1 MREDAFFLP
10 VTTGAADALARYD
23 RGVARLLTANAGV
36 EALLDEAIALDPGFA
51 LAHAA
56 RARQLQLYARAAE
69 AREAAERARAL
80 AAPLPQ
86 RERGHVE
93 AIWLAVHG
101 QGARALDAVRAHMAA
116 FPRDALVLSLALGVY
131 GLIAFSGRREH
142 HEEQRALLES
152 LVPHWL
158 DDGWFYGYLGWS
170 LVETGDPKGGAELI
184 DRALG
189 RKPRNAHAAHART
202 HAYVELG
209 QAAAGFA
216 FLSDW
221 LVSYDRAA
229 ILHTHLNWHQALFE
243 IDLGRADA
251 ALARYAEAIGPAQ
264 ATSPPMP
271 TLADSASFLWRCGL
285 YGAGP
290 RPLPWD
296 EVAALAARAFPK
308 PGFAFADLHAAMA
321 AAGAGDRAG
330 VARRVGELEA
340 LVADGKLP
348 QGAVVPLLCRALGAY
363 ADGDF
368 GEAARLLGDA
378 SGDMARIAGSHAQRE
393 VFEDTLIASLM
404 RAGQGARAREIL
416 DRRLARRPRA
426 QDRRWLKAIPLPPQA
441 GG

>member
-10 VTTGAADALARYD
+10 VATGSADALDRYN

-69 AREAAERARAL
+69 AREAAERARTL
-80 AAPLPQ
+80 AAPLGE

-93 AIWLAVHG
+93 AIRLAVHG
-101 QGARALDAVRAHMAA
+101 QGGKALDAVRAHLAA

-131 GLIAFSGRREH
+131 GLIAFSGRKGH
-142 HEEQRALLES
+142 HEEQRALLEG
-152 LVPHWL
+152 LAWHWI
-158 DDGWFYGYLGWS
+158 DDGWFDGYLGWS
-170 LVETGDPKGGAELI
+170 LVETGDPKGGAEIIENGL
-184 DRALG
+184 R

-209 QAAAGFA
+209 QAEAGFA
-216 FLSDW
+216 FLADW

-243 IDLGRADA
+243 LDLGRADA
-251 ALARYAEAIGPAQ
+251 ALARYAEAIDPAQ

-285 YGAGP
+285 YGADP
-290 RPLPWD
+290 RPLPWA
-296 EVAALAARAFPK
+296 EVAALAARAFPNA
-308 PGFAFADLHAAMA
+308 GFAFADLHAAIA

-348 QGAVVPLLCRALGAY
+348 QGAIVPLLCRALGAY

-368 GEAARLLGDA
+368 DEAARLLEDA

-393 VFEDTLIASLM
+393 VFEDTLIAALM
-404 RAGQGARAREIL
+404 RAGRGARAREIL
-416 DRRLARRPRA
+416 EQRLARRPRA
-426 QDRRWLKAIPLPPQA
+426 QDRRWLTATMVT
-441 GG
+441 

>member
-10 VTTGAADALARYD
+10 VTTGSADALDRYN
-23 RGVARLLTANAGV
+23 RGVARLLTANAAV
-36 EALLDEAIALDPGFA
+36 ESALGEAIALDPGFA

-56 RARQLQLYARAAE
+56 LARQLQLYARAAE
-69 AREAAERARAL
+69 ARAAAERARAL
-80 AAPLPQ
+80 AAPLTE

-101 QGARALDAVRAHMAA
+101 QGGKALDAVRAHLAA

-131 GLIAFSGRREH
+131 GLIAFSGRKEH
-142 HEEQRALLES
+142 HQEQRALLEG
-152 LVPHWL
+152 LAWHWI
-158 DDGWFYGYLGWS
+158 DDGWFYGYHGWS
-170 LVETGDPKGGAELI
+170 LVETGDPKGGAEVI
-184 DRALG
+184 DRALD

-209 QAAAGFA
+209 QAEAGFA
-216 FLSDW
+216 FLADW

-243 IDLGRADA
+243 LDLGRADA
-251 ALARYAEAIGPAQ
+251 ALARYAEAIDPAQ

-296 EVAALAARAFPK
+296 AVAALAARVFPK
-308 PGFAFADLHAAMA
+308 AGFAFADLHAAMA

-330 VARRVGELEA
+330 VTRRVGELEA

-348 QGAVVPLLCRALGAY
+348 QGAIVPPLCRALGAY

-368 GEAARLLGDA
+368 GEAARLLEDA
-378 SGDMARIAGSHAQRE
+378 SCDMARIAGSHAQRE
-393 VFEDTLIASLM
+393 VFEDTLIAALM
-404 RAGQGARAREIL
+404 RAGRGAHAREIL
-416 DRRLARRPRA
+416 ERRLARRPRA
-426 QDRRWLKAIPLPPQA
+426 QDRRWLAATALT
-441 GG
+441 